1 MKRAVQVRGFTLLEL
16 LVVLTLISVLMLAMG
31 SALSTIAKTEERIDQ
46 RLLRADNYRVAA
58 GFLRTSLGRVSARKI
73 SGVVKEGSTPY
84 LFTGTEEAVQWIG
97 IMPAR
102 YGAGGRSFF
111 RLAVEDQRGVAS
123 LVIRYAPWVDASE
136 FPDWSQMQAH
146 VLVAGVTSFALAYE
160 DAKNTPAEWTPAWL
174 KADRLP
180 HRIRMTLQTVSG
192 PWPDMVIPLRIL
204 APSENRRGGFSLGPE

>member
-1 MKRAVQVRGFTLLEL
+1 MRRAARVRGFTLLEL

-46 RLLRADNYRVAA
+46 RLLRADNFRVAA
-58 GFLRTSLGRVSARKI
+58 GFIRTALGRVSARKI
-73 SGVVKEGSTPY
+73 SGVVKEGETPY
-84 LFTGTEEAVQWIG
+84 LFTGTDTSVEWIG

-111 RLAVEDQRGVAS
+111 RLAVEDQQGVSS
-123 LVIRYAPWVDASE
+123 LVIRFAPWADVTE
-136 FPDWSQMQAH
+136 FPDWNQMQAR
-146 VLVAGVTSFALAYE
+146 VLVAEVTAFALSYE
-160 DAKNTPAEWTPAWL
+160 DAKNTPTEWTSAWL
-174 KADRLP
+174 RTDRLP

-204 APSENRRGGFSLGPE
+204 APSEERRGGFSLGPE

>member
-1 MKRAVQVRGFTLLEL
+1 M
-16 LVVLTLISVLMLAMG
+16 SVLMLAMG

-46 RLLRADNYRVAA
+46 RLLRADNYRVVT
-58 GFLRTSLGRVSARKI
+58 GFIRTTLGRVSARKI

-84 LFTGTEEAVQWIG
+84 LFAGEEKSVQWIG

-111 RLAVEDQRGVAS
+111 RLAVEDWHGVAS
-123 LVIRYAPWVDASE
+123 LVIRYAPWVDVTE

-160 DAKNTPAEWTPAWL
+160 DTQNTSSQWIPAWVRT
-174 KADRLP
+174 DRLP

-192 PWPDMVIPLRIL
+192 AWPDMVVPVRIL